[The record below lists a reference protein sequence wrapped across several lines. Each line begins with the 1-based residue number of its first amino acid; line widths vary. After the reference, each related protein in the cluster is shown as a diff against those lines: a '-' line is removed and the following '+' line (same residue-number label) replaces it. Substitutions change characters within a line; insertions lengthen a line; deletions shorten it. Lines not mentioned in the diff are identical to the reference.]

1 MGLLAPVGG
10 SSDLD
15 SGGHLP
21 GCVSSGLECS
31 CPKASQR
38 YEPPLGSMPGGM
50 DQGDDRTHAEGES
63 RNAPAILVQPPLDN
77 AHLLRAPPFG
87 PGHVSRF
94 DLGPGRNA
102 FMVPPLQPW
111 LPAVSW
117 FDSESIHPPISASL
131 RERHNNWKSCESNH
145 SHHPPRLFRV
155 TAFCQ
160 TDAVGAATL
169 PQGSA
174 QLPLGGVV
182 LVGASMHSFG
192 HCTRAN
198 GAKELSEKSN
208 AGRGTFA
215 V

>member
-1 MGLLAPVGG
+1 MLVLCLLYGAGPTCMTRGASWGFWRRSEVPPIWTP
-10 SSDLD
+10 
-15 SGGHLP
+15 GGHLP

-111 LPAVSW
+111 LPAVSLLARNQ
-117 FDSESIHPPISASL
+117 STRRSRPP
-131 RERHNNWKSCESNH
+131 
-145 SHHPPRLFRV
+145 
-155 TAFCQ
+155 
-160 TDAVGAATL
+160 
-169 PQGSA
+169 
-174 QLPLGGVV
+174 
-182 LVGASMHSFG
+182 
-192 HCTRAN
+192 
-198 GAKELSEKSN
+198 
-208 AGRGTFA
+208 
-215 V
+215 